1 MSVADNYFENLYR
14 SSEDPWSF
22 RERWYEQRKRNLT
35 LAALPRSHNGS
46 IFEPGC
52 ANGELSARLAERCT
66 QLLCSDTSA
75 IALELASNRLA
86 HRSNVRLL
94 QTRLPEQWPAGRFDL
109 IVLSELCYYLDAQD
123 LDRLIDC
130 ARAALNTG
138 GNLLACHWRW
148 PIDEC
153 PLSGDQV
160 HQRLH
165 ERLGLPRLL
174 RHEDADLLLEVWGT
188 EATSVAQREGL
199 APETTQEPPA

>member
-1 MSVADNYFENLYR
+1 MSVADNYFEKLYKG
-14 SSEDPWSF
+14 SEDPWSF

-35 LAALPRSHNGS
+35 LAALPRSHYGS

-75 IALELASNRLA
+75 IALELAHNRLA

-123 LDRLIDC
+123 LDRLIGRQTALGQRPEQTGEAHDPRNHKRRQPEH
-130 ARAALNTG
+130 AQQVLEDVAEQGRADG
-138 GNLLACHWRW
+138 
-148 PIDEC
+148 
-153 PLSGDQV
+153 S
-160 HQRLH
+160 H
-165 ERLGLPRLL
+165 EGYT
-174 RHEDADLLLEVWGT
+174 AAG
-188 EATSVAQREGL
+188 
-199 APETTQEPPA
+199 

>member
-1 MSVADNYFENLYR
+1 MSVADNYFEKLYR

-35 LAALPRSHNGS
+35 LAALPRSHYGN

-52 ANGELSARLAERCT
+52 ANGELSVRLAERCS

-75 IALELASNRLA
+75 IALELARTRLE
-86 HRSNVRLL
+86 HRCNVRLL
-94 QTRLPEQWPAGRFDL
+94 QTRLPEQWPQGRFDL
-109 IVLSELCYYLDAQD
+109 IVLSELCYYLDSED
-123 LDRLIDC
+123 LDRLIEH
-130 ARAALNTG
+130 ARASLNQG

-153 PLSGDQV
+153 PLSGDEV

-165 ERLGLPRLL
+165 AGLGLPRLSRL
-174 RHEDADLLLEVWGT
+174 EEADMLLEVWGT
-188 EATSVAQREGL
+188 QPTSVAQREGL
-199 APETTQEPPA
+199 APLAGHESTA